1 MSDDAHHVYEIGTTA
16 LHYNKI
22 EELLRNHTRLELS
35 EMACTKIQECRDY
48 LDRKAENPDAPIYG
62 VPIFQACHKTPA
74 FFLAF
79 QSLAT
84 FFKFFI

>member
-35 EMACTKIQECRDY
+35 EMARTKIQECRDY
-48 LDRKAENPDAPIYG
+48 LDRNNKDNNI
-62 VPIFQACHKTPA
+62 
-74 FFLAF
+74 
-79 QSLAT
+79 
-84 FFKFFI
+84 